1 MKKNGPIGILVV
13 LAAVA
18 IAVYFLIPS
27 FIYYSK
33 APEQREVYLR
43 QHPTI
48 LKKILNLGLD
58 LQGGMRLVLE
68 VDRSNLEKGADANKD
83 LLDRAYTVIE
93 NRVNA
98 LGVAEPSIQKQGTDR
113 IIVELPG
120 LKDETAAKNV
130 IGKTAQLQF
139 NLLREPAQF
148 ENALT
153 VIDNVITG
161 KAALDTAS
169 GATATDSASLKTK
182 EQQNLAEKLF
192 KGTAKD
198 SAKVDTAKKAAAIKD
213 EFKPTSFKEL
223 LASLGDQI
231 GVKDDNIPMVKEIL
245 ARTDVKLAL
254 EKAGLGSN
262 AFLWS
267 HDTSMIQG
275 GIYRVLYYVK
285 AAPEMRGDIIKDAQA
300 NINQGGMQAGN
311 AKVDIEM
318 NTKGAHKFS
327 SVTAANVNKFLAI
340 VLDSSVYSA
349 PRIIQKISGGRA
361 EITGSFTMIEAKNL
375 AIVLRAGALPAPVK
389 IIEERTV
396 GPSLGFDSINQSFTA
411 GLIGTILVL
420 LFMLVYYRISGFV
433 AIIALTINIVG
444 VLAAMAAINATLTLP
459 GIAGIILQVG
469 MGVDASVLILERIRE
484 ELRLGKTVRS
494 AIDAGFERAF
504 TTILDSNLTTIV
516 TALLLLWKGTGPI
529 RGFSVTLILGL
540 CISLFTALYVTRVF
554 MDVVFKKN
562 ATKMSI

>member
-1 MKKNGPIGILVV
+1 MKKSGPISILIVLLSVV
-13 LAAVA
+13 VA
-18 IAVYFLIPS
+18 LLLLTPS
-27 FIYYSK
+27 FIFYSTK
-33 APEQREVYLR
+33 PEHRDELVSK
-43 QHPTI
+43 HPKI
-48 LKKILNLGLD
+48 FKKVLNLGLD

-68 VDRSNLEKGADANKD
+68 VDRSNVEASKDKD
-83 LLDRAYTVIE
+83 LLDRAYTIIE
-93 NRVNA
+93 NRVNG
-98 LGVAEPSIQKQGTDR
+98 LGVAEPVIQKQGTDR

-120 LKDETAAKNV
+120 LKDEKAAKEV

-139 NLLREPAQF
+139 HLLREPAQF
-148 ENALT
+148 QTALS
-153 VIDNVITG
+153 VIDNVVAG
-161 KAALDTAS
+161 KAQKDLGADSTMALDS
-169 GATATDSASLKTK
+169 
-182 EQQNLAEKLF
+182 
-192 KGTAKD
+192 
-198 SAKVDTAKKAAAIKD
+198 AAIKEKERQKLAENLLTGKD
-213 EFKPTSFKEL
+213 TSAADSSKKADTSAAVTKTKSFMEL
-223 LASLGDQI
+223 LAVVGDQV
-231 GVKDDNIPMVKEIL
+231 GVKDDDIKKVKEIL
-245 ARTDVKLAL
+245 ARGDVRQAL
-254 EKAGLGSN
+254 ESAGLGSN

-267 HDTSMIQG
+267 HDTTVISG
-275 GIYRVLYYVK
+275 KNYFTLYYVK
-285 AAPEMRGDIIKDAQA
+285 ANAELRGDIIKDAMVGLD
-300 NINQGGMQAGN
+300 QGGAGN
-311 AKVDIEM
+311 AKVDLTL

-340 VLDSSVYSA
+340 VLDSTVYSA

-361 EITGSFTMIEAKNL
+361 EITGSFSTVEAKNL
-375 AIVLRAGALPAPVK
+375 ALVLRAGALPAPVR

-396 GPSLGFDSINQSFTA
+396 GPSLGFDSINKSFFA
-411 GLIGTILVL
+411 GLIGTVLVV
-420 LFMLVYYRISGFV
+420 LFMFVYYKKAGGL
-433 AIIALTINIVG
+433 AIIAMLINIIG

-540 CISLFTALYVTRVF
+540 LISLFTALFVTRVM

-562 ATKMSI
+562 NNKMSI

>member
-1 MKKNGPIGILVV
+1 MKKNGPISILIV

-18 IAVYFLIPS
+18 VAVYFLVPS

-33 APEQREVYLR
+33 APQQREEYLR
-43 QHPTI
+43 QHPAI

-68 VDRSNLEKGADANKD
+68 VDRSNLEKGADKD

-120 LKDETAAKNV
+120 LKDESAAKGV
-130 IGKTAQLQF
+130 IGRTAQLQF
-139 NLLREPAQF
+139 NLLREPAQL

-161 KAALDTAS
+161 KAQKETLADTTAS
-169 GATATDSASLKTK
+169 KDSASIKTK

-192 KGTAKD
+192 KGSEKD
-198 SAKVDTAKKAAAIKD
+198 SAVDSAAQKSAAAASV
-213 EFKPTSFKEL
+213 FNPASFKEL
-223 LASLGDQI
+223 LISLGDQV
-231 GVKDDNIPMVKEIL
+231 GVKDDNIPKVKAIL
-245 ARTDVKLAL
+245 ARVDVRQAL

-262 AFLWS
+262 AFFWS

-285 AAPEMRGDIIKDAQA
+285 GSPEMRGDIIKDARVSVD
-300 NINQGGMQAGN
+300 QGGATVGN
-311 AKVDIEM
+311 AKVDLEM
-318 NTKGAHKFS
+318 NSKGAQRFS

-340 VLDSSVYSA
+340 VLDSTVYSA

-361 EITGSFTMIEAKNL
+361 EITGSFSMVDAKNL

-389 IIEERTV
+389 IIEERVV
-396 GPSLGFDSINQSFTA
+396 GPSLGFDSINQSFKA
-411 GLIGTILVL
+411 GLIGTVLVL
-420 LFMLVYYRISGFV
+420 LFMFVYYRVSGV
-433 AIIALTINIVG
+433 IAIIALVINIVG
-444 VLAAMAAINATLTLP
+444 VLAAMAAVNATLTLP
-459 GIAGIILQVG
+459 GIAGIILQIG

-484 ELRLGKTVRS
+484 ELRLGKTTRS

-516 TALLLLWKGTGPI
+516 TALVLFWKGTGPI

-540 CISLFTALYVTRVF
+540 LISLFTALFVTRVF
-554 MDVVFKKN
+554 MDIVFQKN
-562 ATKMSI
+562 SNKMSI